1 MATAIKFSAVS
12 ASSGE
17 VYELVA
23 EKTKRGLRFTCTCT
37 AGELGQ
43 FCKHRAAIICDASLA
58 SNNLSAAD
66 IAIFKGW
73 LESSQIVAF
82 LDSIATAEEDIKNAK
97 KQVTMLKRELG
108 RRLHDGTA

>member
-1 MATAIKFSAVS
+1 M
-12 ASSGE
+12 
-17 VYELVA
+17 VA